1 MNRELIAPDAPVD
14 RGSPLAST
22 MIRVGSWPLHGSSY
36 LRSIASCAGASPAA
50 APAAALTARA
60 GGPARGHPAAAPVTR
75 TLRAAGLFPGG
86 MLAVRRAREPGHS
99 AAARPANQATGFQ
112 PPTGMSLVTVPSSPA
127 RQEPRQR
134 GVVSSPAIRAG
145 GVSLASA
152 GGSDVWLSCSAAPA
166 NSPQTGAAPTKTGP
180 GGRPQ
185 GAIPGAIGGRYRA
198 AQGDV
203 PRQFVQLN
211 AL

>member
-1 MNRELIAPDAPVD
+1 MNRELIAPDAPAD
-14 RGSPLAST
+14 PGSPLAST

-36 LRSIASCAGASPAA
+36 LRSIASCAGASPPA
-50 APAAALTARA
+50 APAARA
-60 GGPARGHPAAAPVTR
+60 GGPARGHPAATPVTR

-86 MLAVRRAREPGHS
+86 MLAVRPSSRTGIPR
-99 AAARPANQATGFQ
+99 AARPANQATGSQ

-145 GVSLASA
+145 GVPLASA

-166 NSPQTGAAPTKTGP
+166 KSPQTGAAPTKTGP

-198 AQGDV
+198 AQGGT
-203 PRQFVQLN
+203 PRRFVQPN